1 MKYRIFVSGVQKELK
16 DERFAV
22 KELVADHVLLKEYY
36 RIFLFEDSPAK
47 GRSARK
53 VYLDEVRK
61 CDIYLGI
68 FGNEY
73 GSVTGDERSAT
84 EQEFREACK
93 TDKEILAYIKGRDDK
108 KRDKPLLK
116 LISDIKDGEAG

>member
-61 CDIYLGI
+61 CDI
-68 FGNEY
+68 
-73 GSVTGDERSAT
+73 
-84 EQEFREACK
+84 
-93 TDKEILAYIKGRDDK
+93 
-108 KRDKPLLK
+108 
-116 LISDIKDGEAG
+116 